1 MVQHLEGCTGL
12 RNVNRGRIPSMP
24 KELLTT
30 RYCTVTVTVTDGDAV
45 DSIRM
50 YNREFL
56 LSRVDTLHTKVAKL
70 NL

>member
-1 MVQHLEGCTGL
+1 
-12 RNVNRGRIPSMP
+12 MP